1 MAWSNLGMPSLA
13 FTADS
18 RQTEAGRLYNRSE
31 EDETRIPLQK
41 AIDDA
46 DYEHGHRVNELDFL
60 TAFRSP
66 VAVARKSNCAF
77 NTVRVSSTGRPW
89 IVDNDSRGGDDE
101 HAQPNAELAIEL
113 TGQTRAERRTRF
125 NLRAK
130 TDIPLSAL
138 LCATFTTE
146 EAAAAAEAAAAV
158 KAAVEA
164 GKKQRLEAAT
174 AAKLRGEPFAECSW
188 REGGR
193 QHEDARRAR
202 ASLDAHRAAVAQ
214 MNETRQSS
222 GSFEWRQPEKQQSR
236 RGGSKL
242 DCSTRA
248 ASSAR
253 RRPRPPPRPRSR
265 RLPRLPPWWCCSHSG
280 RGCTAS
286 SRAAT
291 PAAPSGQSRGSALRA
306 CCVKGSDELL
316 KLNTHTIPASGFR
329 VSDFFKARRVCG
341 SNGGHTR

>member
-1 MAWSNLGMPSLA
+1 MALARSRRERRSPPPRGDFVTEQVVRKKQKVKLEALCTDSL
-13 FTADS
+13 
-18 RQTEAGRLYNRSE
+18 
-31 EDETRIPLQK
+31 EDMLPL
-41 AIDDA
+41 ANDA
-46 DYEHGHRVNELDFL
+46 D
-60 TAFRSP
+60 
-66 VAVARKSNCAF
+66 C
-77 NTVRVSSTGRPW
+77 
-89 IVDNDSRGGDDE
+89 
-101 HAQPNAELAIEL
+101 Q
-113 TGQTRAERRTRF
+113 
-125 NLRAK
+125 
-130 TDIPLSAL
+130 
-138 LCATFTTE
+138 
-146 EAAAAAEAAAAV
+146 AAAAAEAAAAV

-265 RLPRLPPWWCCSHSG
+265 RLPRPPPWWCCSHSG

-306 CCVKGSDELL
+306 CCVLLKGSDESL

-329 VSDFFKARRVCG
+329 ASDFFKARRVCG

>member
-1 MAWSNLGMPSLA
+1 LFVCKVCMRNCAHIRGLVEPGNAL
-13 FTADS
+13 S
-18 RQTEAGRLYNRSE
+18 RVHGRLAPDRGWAPVQPLRGGRDEDPAPESHRRRRLRARSPRE
-31 EDETRIPLQK
+31 RAGLP
-41 AIDDA
+41 
-46 DYEHGHRVNELDFL
+46 HRVPLS
-60 TAFRSP
+60 R

-77 NTVRVSSTGRPW
+77 NTVRISSTGRPW

-113 TGQTRAERRTRF
+113 TGQTRAERRTRLI

-265 RLPRLPPWWCCSHSG
+265 RLPRPPPSWCCSHSG

-306 CCVKGSDELL
+306 CCVKGSDEL
-316 KLNTHTIPASGFR
+316 
-329 VSDFFKARRVCG
+329 
-341 SNGGHTR
+341 

>member
-1 MAWSNLGMPSLA
+1 M
-13 FTADS
+13 
-18 RQTEAGRLYNRSE
+18 
-31 EDETRIPLQK
+31 
-41 AIDDA
+41 
-46 DYEHGHRVNELDFL
+46 
-60 TAFRSP
+60 
-66 VAVARKSNCAF
+66 
-77 NTVRVSSTGRPW
+77 
-89 IVDNDSRGGDDE
+89 
-101 HAQPNAELAIEL
+101 
-113 TGQTRAERRTRF
+113 
-125 NLRAK
+125 
-130 TDIPLSAL
+130 
-138 LCATFTTE
+138 
-146 EAAAAAEAAAAV
+146 

-202 ASLDAHRAAVAQ
+202 ASLDAHRAAAAQ

-265 RLPRLPPWWCCSHSG
+265 RLPRPPPSWCCSHSG

-316 KLNTHTIPASGFR
+316 KLNTHTIAASGFR
-329 VSDFFKARRVCG
+329 ASDFFKARRARVWF
-341 SNGGHTR
+341 

>member
-1 MAWSNLGMPSLA
+1 M
-13 FTADS
+13 
-18 RQTEAGRLYNRSE
+18 
-31 EDETRIPLQK
+31 
-41 AIDDA
+41 
-46 DYEHGHRVNELDFL
+46 
-60 TAFRSP
+60 
-66 VAVARKSNCAF
+66 
-77 NTVRVSSTGRPW
+77 
-89 IVDNDSRGGDDE
+89 
-101 HAQPNAELAIEL
+101 
-113 TGQTRAERRTRF
+113 
-125 NLRAK
+125 
-130 TDIPLSAL
+130 
-138 LCATFTTE
+138 
-146 EAAAAAEAAAAV
+146 

-188 REGGR
+188 REVGR

-253 RRPRPPPRPRSR
+253 RRPRPPPGPRSR
-265 RLPRLPPWWCCSHSG
+265 RLPRPPPWWCCSHSG

>member
-77 NTVRVSSTGRPW
+77 NTVRLSSTGRPW

-113 TGQTRAERRTRF
+113 TGQTRAERRTRLI

-214 MNETRQSS
+214 MNETRQWQLRVAAARKAAESAWWQQAGLFDACS
-222 GSFEWRQPEKQQSR
+222 LKRKEAPPPAAAAEVEK
-236 RGGSKL
+236 
-242 DCSTRA
+242 
-248 ASSAR
+248 ASPPATLVVLLAQ
-253 RRPRPPPRPRSR
+253 RPRLHGLIPRGDA
-265 RLPRLPPWWCCSHSG
+265 C
-280 RGCTAS
+280 
-286 SRAAT
+286 RAIGAEQRERI
-291 PAAPSGQSRGSALRA
+291 ARML
-306 CCVKGSDELL
+306 CKG
-316 KLNTHTIPASGFR
+316 F
-329 VSDFFKARRVCG
+329 
-341 SNGGHTR
+341 

>member
-1 MAWSNLGMPSLA
+1 MPSLA

-46 DYEHGHRVNELDFL
+46 DYEHGHRVNELDYL

-113 TGQTRAERRTRF
+113 TGQTRAERRTRLI

-202 ASLDAHRAAVAQ
+202 ASLDAHRAAAAQ
-214 MNETRQSS
+214 MNETRQWQLRVASARKAAES
-222 GSFEWRQPEKQQSR
+222 AC
-236 RGGSKL
+236 GGSKL
-242 DCSTRA
+242 DCSTHVRPQA
-248 ASSAR
+248 QGGAPAR
-253 RRPRPPPRPRSR
+253 RRGRGREGFPARHPGGVARTAAAAARPHPARR
-265 RLPRLPPWWCCSHSG
+265 RLPRHRG
-280 RGCTAS
+280 RAEGAHCAH
-286 SRAAT
+286 
-291 PAAPSGQSRGSALRA
+291 
-306 CCVKGSDELL
+306 V
-316 KLNTHTIPASGFR
+316 
-329 VSDFFKARRVCG
+329 V
-341 SNGGHTR
+341 

>member
-1 MAWSNLGMPSLA
+1 MPSLA

-101 HAQPNAELAIEL
+101 QHAQPNAELATEL
-113 TGQTRAERRTRF
+113 TGQTMA
-125 NLRAK
+125 AHKVQPPHHK
-130 TDIPLSAL
+130 TDNPLSAL

-202 ASLDAHRAAVAQ
+202 ASLDAHRAAAAQ
-214 MNETRQSS
+214 MNETRQ
-222 GSFEWRQPEKQQSR
+222 WQLRV
-236 RGGSKL
+236 
-242 DCSTRA
+242 A
-248 ASSAR
+248 AARKAAESA
-253 RRPRPPPRPRSR
+253 
-265 RLPRLPPWWCCSHSG
+265 W
-280 RGCTAS
+280 
-286 SRAAT
+286 
-291 PAAPSGQSRGSALRA
+291 
-306 CCVKGSDELL
+306 
-316 KLNTHTIPASGFR
+316 
-329 VSDFFKARRVCG
+329 
-341 SNGGHTR
+341 

>member
-1 MAWSNLGMPSLA
+1 MPSLA

-66 VAVARKSNCAF
+66 VAVARKINCAF

-113 TGQTRAERRTRF
+113 TGQTRAERRTRLI

-146 EAAAAAEAAAAV
+146 EAQ
-158 KAAVEA
+158 
-164 GKKQRLEAAT
+164 QRL
-174 AAKLRGEPFAECSW
+174 
-188 REGGR
+188 
-193 QHEDARRAR
+193 
-202 ASLDAHRAAVAQ
+202 
-214 MNETRQSS
+214 
-222 GSFEWRQPEKQQSR
+222 
-236 RGGSKL
+236 
-242 DCSTRA
+242 
-248 ASSAR
+248 R
-253 RRPRPPPRPRSR
+253 RRQR
-265 RLPRLPPWWCCSHSG
+265 
-280 RGCTAS
+280 
-286 SRAAT
+286 
-291 PAAPSGQSRGSALRA
+291 
-306 CCVKGSDELL
+306 
-316 KLNTHTIPASGFR
+316 
-329 VSDFFKARRVCG
+329 
-341 SNGGHTR
+341 